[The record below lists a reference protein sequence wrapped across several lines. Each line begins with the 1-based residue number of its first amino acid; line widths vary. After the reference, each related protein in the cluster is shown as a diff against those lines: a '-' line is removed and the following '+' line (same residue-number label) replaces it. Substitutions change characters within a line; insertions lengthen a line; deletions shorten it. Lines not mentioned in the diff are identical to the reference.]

1 MMQTRPVPASGS
13 LDFGRGF
20 GFVFQDPDWIKKV
33 LIGGAFALLGIL
45 LVGVFFVAGYALR
58 VLQRTARDE
67 PQPLPEWD
75 DLGGIFADGLKVVGL
90 NLAYSLVLALA
101 MGCPLGLLLVVAT
114 RLGPD
119 GGEGAAALMMLL
131 GLAMCGLLFILSL
144 ALGVYL
150 PAALVR
156 MALLGRFGAGFELAQ
171 NVAFIRRNLVN
182 YLLALVIALAASLV
196 SQLGFLLL
204 CVGIFP
210 AAFWS
215 YCVAAWAMAEVAR
228 RDPAFQ

>member
-1 MMQTRPVPASGS
+1 MQTRPVPASGS

-20 GFVFQDPDWIKKV
+20 SFVFQDPDWIKKV
-33 LIGGAFALLGIL
+33 LIGGAFSLLGTL
-45 LVGVFFVAGYALR
+45 LVGIFFVAGYALR
-58 VLQRTARDE
+58 VVQRTARDE

-90 NLAYSLVLALA
+90 NLAYSLVLTLV
-101 MGCPLGLLLVVAT
+101 MGCPAGLLVAVAT
-114 RLGPD
+114 RVGPD
-119 GGEGAAALMMLL
+119 PGEGPVALMMILAVAMY
-131 GLAMCGLLFILSL
+131 GLFFLLSL
-144 ALGVYL
+144 ALAVYL

-156 MALLGRFGAGFELAQ
+156 MALLGRFGAGFEVAQ
-171 NVAFIRRNLVN
+171 NLAFIRRNLVN
-182 YLLALVIALAASLV
+182 YLLALVLALAASLL
-196 SQLGFLLL
+196 SQFGFLLL
-204 CVGIFP
+204 CIGVFP